1 MNFYQQRNRWK
12 ILLFLFAI
20 CIIAFTLW
28 YTHKL
33 AQSIAKEEIKK
44 ACEVIVQAITT
55 VGTLPAA

>member
-44 ACEVIVQAITT
+44 AEKEYKEKISN
-55 VGTLPAA
+55 LNL